1 MDDVLHPNPA
11 GGGVTGTVEGG
22 HVLLADDEPAFQR
35 VGGAW
40 LRNLGHQVTLA
51 GDAEAA
57 VAAFARTNPDI
68 VLLDLSMP
76 PRMDPVAG
84 LDLIPAFAPAPVI
97 VLTGHADHDLAL
109 QAMDRGAWDFV
120 AKPIEPDML
129 RVVVARAIR
138 KARLDAEL
146 AELRRREDTDDLG
159 LIGRSTVMQRLR
171 EMVRRLGPTGIGVVV
186 LGPTGTGKELVARAL
201 HVTSPRARG
210 PFVPVHCGALSA
222 ELLES
227 ELFGH
232 LRGSFTGA
240 HRDQSGLLE
249 TAHRG
254 TLFLDEV
261 GEMPAPMQVKL
272 LRFLQEGTFVPV
284 GGRTQ
289 QRADVRVVAATHR
302 DLEAMVTSGTFREDL
317 FYRLKGVVLR
327 TPSLAERRD
336 DVPLLAT
343 VFLRRAAPQTRLAP
357 DALALLATRDWPGNV
372 RELRSVVEVAGAL
385 AGSGQVDAG
394 LLRFAAG
401 DAEPDNPAA
410 VSAFSSAGPL
420 DAALT
425 ELETRMLR
433 DALTASGGNQ
443 SEAAR
448 RLGISRVGLIKKL
461 ARLDLGF
468 GPNCD
473 IPKLKTFGDLS

>member
-11 GGGVTGTVEGG
+11 GGAVTGTGEGG

-84 LDLIPAFAPAPVI
+84 LDLISAFAPAPVI

-120 AKPIEPDML
+120 ARPIEPDML
-129 RVVVARAIR
+129 RVVVARAVR

-159 LIGRSTVMQRLR
+159 LIGRSMVMQLLR

-327 TPSLAERRD
+327 TPPLAERRD

-343 VFLRRAAPQTRLAP
+343 LFLRRAAPQARLAP

-372 RELRSVVEVAGAL
+372 RELRSAVEVAGAL
-385 AGSGQVDAG
+385 AGSGLVDAG

-401 DAEPDNPAA
+401 DAEPDDAA
-410 VSAFSSAGPL
+410 AGSAFSSAGAL
-420 DAALT
+420 NAAIA

-461 ARLDLGF
+461 GRLGLR
-468 GPNCD
+468 
-473 IPKLKTFGDLS
+473 

>member
-1 MDDVLHPNPA
+1 MDDLPHSDTASGAVSEALNGP
-11 GGGVTGTVEGG
+11 GEGG
-22 HVLLADDEPAFQR
+22 HVLLVDDEPAFQR

-51 GDAEAA
+51 GNAGTA
-57 VAAFARTNPDI
+57 VAAFARTSPDI

-76 PRMDPVAG
+76 PRMDPLAG
-84 LDLIPAFAPAPVI
+84 LDLIAAFAPAPVI

-109 QAMDRGAWDFV
+109 QAMERGAWDFV

-129 RVVVARAIR
+129 RVVVERAVR

-146 AELRRREDTDDLG
+146 AMLRRRENADDLG
-159 LIGRSTVMQRLR
+159 LVGRSAAMERLR
-171 EMVRRLGPTGIGVVV
+171 EMVRRLGPTAVGVVV

-201 HVTSPRARG
+201 HALSARARG

-240 HRDQSGLLE
+240 HRDQPGLVE

-289 QRADVRVVAATHR
+289 QRADVRVLAATHR
-302 DLEAMVTSGTFREDL
+302 DLEAMVEAGTFREDL

-327 TPSLAERRD
+327 TPSLAERSN

-343 VFLRRAAPQTRLAP
+343 LFLRRAAPQAWLAP
-357 DALALLATRDWPGNV
+357 DALALLAARDWPGNV

-385 AGSGQVDAG
+385 AGTGPVDAAV
-394 LLRFAAG
+394 LRLALG
-401 DAEPDNPAA
+401 EAEPEGAA
-410 VSAFSSAGPL
+410 AASAIPSTGAL
-420 DAALT
+420 DAAIA

-433 DALTASGGNQ
+433 EALAASGGNQ

-448 RLGISRVGLIKKL
+448 QLGVSRVGLIKKL
-461 ARLDLGF
+461 ARLGLR
-468 GPNCD
+468 
-473 IPKLKTFGDLS
+473 